1 MDSARDFYSL
11 DVGSIPTGD
20 TNFYRRFI
28 MRYGPSR
35 RYMRVSHLMSYST
48 WVLLTSQSIF
58 RRQAL
63 LPELFYSYFGG

>member
-1 MDSARDFYSL
+1 
-11 DVGSIPTGD
+11 
-20 TNFYRRFI
+20 